1 MNTNQRLVNPY
12 TYADAKKETEER
24 KQWLESVKDWQ
35 QKKDAQC
42 IKIHGIGWHY
52 NISTDRCEAD

>member
-1 MNTNQRLVNPY
+1 MTANPY